1 MELNSKNSRI
11 VEQFWSC
18 PYCGT
23 KDIRGRYRECP
34 SCGRPR
40 GEHTKFEVKNPR
52 SNYISDEEARDIEK
66 AGLAAPS
73 KEPDWYCEY
82 CNTLNSAKDST
93 CRSCGASKMDSS
105 KNYFDLQKK
114 EEKPRREEASG
125 CSTPVATSTPGTL
138 SSNRKRNKQIL
149 QTVLASIMV
158 VLASSAV
165 IGGLWWIF
173 SPKKDTL
180 DVVSV
185 GWERSISIEEQR
197 TFEESGWSLPS
208 GARLKTSKN
217 EIYEYVQVLDHYETV
232 TEVKTRQVV
241 DHYEEYVV
249 GYRDLGNGYAE
260 EITAERP
267 VYKTETYTETHE
279 EPVYRSEPVY
289 RTKYY
294 YEIDKWVKSRSV
306 DTEGV
311 GHEPYFGEYT
321 LKEGERKGGESST
334 YFILAVNKKGES
346 KRYYLPYEEWMAVNE
361 KDVLQVIVHAGRN
374 IEITSKNGDAIAVEM
389 YP

>member
-1 MELNSKNSRI
+1 MGRI

-18 PYCGT
+18 PYCGA
-23 KDIRGRYRECP
+23 KDIRGRYRECT

-40 GEHTKFEVKNPR
+40 GDGTKFEVKNPTE
-52 SNYISDEEARDIEK
+52 NYISDEEARSIERQ
-66 AGLAAPS
+66 GLASPS

-114 EEKPRREEASG
+114 EEKPRREEASSY
-125 CSTPVATSTPGTL
+125 STPVAASTPIT
-138 SSNRKRNKQIL
+138 SSSTSKRNKQIL
-149 QTVLASIMV
+149 QTILASIV
-158 VLASSAV
+158 IVLASSAV
-165 IGGLWWIF
+165 IGGLWWLL

-208 GARLKTSKN
+208 GARLKDSRT
-217 EIYEYVQVLDHYETV
+217 ELYEYVQVLDHYETV
-232 TEVKTRQVV
+232 TETKTRQVV

-249 GYRDLGNGYAE
+249 GYNDLGNGYAE

-267 VYKTETYTETHE
+267 VYKTETYTETHQ
-279 EPVYRSEPVY
+279 EPVYRSDPVY
-289 RTKYY
+289 KTKYY
-294 YEIDKWVKSRSV
+294 YEIDKWVTSRSV
-306 DTEGV
+306 DTNGV

-321 LKEGERKGGESST
+321 LGRGERKGGEHST
-334 YFILAVNKKGES
+334 YFI
-346 KRYYLPYEEWMAVNE
+346 RAVNE
-361 KDVLQVIVHAGRN
+361 KGEEKRYTLSYDEWMSVDEGDVLQVVVHAFGN
-374 IEITSKNGDAIAVEM
+374 IEILDRSGNAISTAVE
-389 YP
+389 